1 MIGLSNGPGF
11 TPQKTQF
18 FEEKM
23 LRLLEIF
30 FLKNSSPFFLK
41 PWRVG
46 TSNINILLI
55 GAIKNYNFFYCHFL
69 LRPFLSEMFAGPF
82 HQAKA
87 ESSSRTV
94 NIACARRARRVKNS
108 VDFSRQGFHTGWH
121 EATYHFVIVYLTD
134 WPNHGVNND
143 CGGSIW
149 PVGTLQVINYS
160 PFTIRWG

>member
-1 MIGLSNGPGF
+1 MGLSNGPGF

-23 LRLLEIF
+23 LRLFMIF

-69 LRPFLSEMFAGPF
+69 LRPFLSEMFSGPF

-87 ESSSRTV
+87 KSSSRTV
-94 NIACARRARRVKNS
+94 VFFNVSVACHGIFC
-108 VDFSRQGFHTGWH
+108 VDLNYQDLTYGWENWLKLLMLGFTLPR
-121 EATYHFVIVYLTD
+121 TRPDNKLIVYVH
-134 WPNHGVNND
+134 N
-143 CGGSIW
+143 SQ
-149 PVGTLQVINYS
+149 TLLGCLRSFCVK
-160 PFTIRWG
+160 RWC